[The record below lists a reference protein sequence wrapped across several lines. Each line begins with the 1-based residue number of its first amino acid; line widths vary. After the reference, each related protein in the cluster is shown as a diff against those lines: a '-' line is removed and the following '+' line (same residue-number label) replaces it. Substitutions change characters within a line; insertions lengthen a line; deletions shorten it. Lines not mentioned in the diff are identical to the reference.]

1 MAYPESEGARVN
13 RSRYWLMFFV
23 TMVASIVLIGLSI
36 GAFANGSIGLGIIAF
51 LLIAPLNIYFRVIM
65 MRRCRD
71 IGWAPALPWITFGL
85 GIVASIF
92 SFGSLAT
99 MDPTTIMGGSGFS
112 MLVSLADLVLMIALG
127 SVRGKPQIDYRDVFD
142 GHDSEPAPQQRTGPR
157 PAAGFGALQ
166 PNTAT
171 GAATGAETGTETG
184 AVADGAAGSGDAMD
198 DAIARALENYK
209 RTGSAVPEQAPA
221 APPAIRQRAPQAAP
235 ARVAGFGRK
244 MV

>member
-142 GHDSEPAPQQRTGPR
+142 GHDSQPAPQQRTGPR
-157 PAAGFGALQ
+157 PAARFGALQ

-171 GAATGAETGTETG
+171 GAATGAETG
-184 AVADGAAGSGDAMD
+184 AVPFGAADSGDAMD

-221 APPAIRQRAPQAAP
+221 ESSALRQRAPQDAP

>member
-1 MAYPESEGARVN
+1 MTHPESEGARVN

-23 TMVASIVLIGLSI
+23 TMVASIVLIGVSI

-92 SFGSLAT
+92 SFGSMAT
-99 MDPTTIMGGSGFS
+99 LDPTIILGGSGFS

-127 SVRGKPQIDYRDVFD
+127 SVRGKPQMDYREVFQGYD
-142 GHDSEPAPQQRTGPR
+142 RQPAAQHRSGSR
-157 PAAGFGALQ
+157 PAAGFGASQ
-166 PNTAT
+166 PAM
-171 GAATGAETGTETG
+171 AREGTS
-184 AVADGAAGSGDAMD
+184 GSGDAMD
-198 DAIARALENYK
+198 DAIARAVENYK
-209 RTGSAVPEQAPA
+209 RTGSAVPEQATD
-221 APPAIRQRAPQAAP
+221 APSPVRQRVQQAAP
-235 ARVAGFGRK
+235 ARAAGFGRK
-244 MV
+244 VV

>member
-23 TMVASIVLIGLSI
+23 TMVASIVLIGVSI
-36 GAFANGSIGLGIIAF
+36 GAFANGSFGLGIIAF

-71 IGWAPALPWITFGL
+71 IGWPAALPWITFGL

-99 MDPTTIMGGSGFS
+99 FDPSLIMGGSGFS

-127 SVRGKPQIDYRDVFD
+127 SVRGRPQVDYREVFD
-142 GHDSEPAPQQRTGPR
+142 GYGDQYRQPAQQRTGPR
-157 PAAGFGALQ
+157 PAAGGGAS
-166 PNTAT
+166 
-171 GAATGAETGTETG
+171 GG
-184 AVADGAAGSGDAMD
+184 GDAMD
-198 DAIARALENYK
+198 DAIARAVENYK
-209 RTGSAVPEQAPA
+209 RTGSAVPQQAGA
-221 APPAIRQRAPQAAP
+221 APSPVRQRAPQPAP
-235 ARVAGFGRK
+235 ARAAGFGRK

>member
-23 TMVASIVLIGLSI
+23 TMVASIVLIGVSI

-85 GIVASIF
+85 GIVASVF
-92 SFGSLAT
+92 SFGSMAT
-99 MDPTTIMGGSGFS
+99 LDPTIILGGSGFS

-127 SVRGKPQIDYRDVFD
+127 SVRGKPQMDYREVFD
-142 GHDSEPAPQQRTGPR
+142 GYDRQPAPQQRTGPR
-157 PAAGFGALQ
+157 PAAGFSTSQ
-166 PNTAT
+166 P
-171 GAATGAETGTETG
+171 GAATGDATS
-184 AVADGAAGSGDAMD
+184 SGDAMD

-209 RTGSAVPEQAPA
+209 RTGSAVPEQATA
-221 APPAIRQRAPQAAP
+221 APSPVRQRAQQAAP